1 MFANACRIFDS
12 YNDRDLRRIKDT
24 VRESSSW
31 SQLMKSGRHLSRV
44 VAGGAGGSQKG
55 RPADGPAREAS
66 AEPGDPET
74 AERVAASW
82 KRRFAGCGAELG
94 SDGLRRSLQGL
105 RKPRA
110 VCELE
115 RALASV
121 SPGQP
126 FFGEPRAESLPLTEA
141 EIRRQSQEKY
151 ERVGKSELRDFLTD
165 CHEQALRA
173 KNHIKINWKL
183 EEVYRIKEDNFLAK
197 LQVQSSRYHR
207 PPKEPFICD
216 PRRPK
221 HYKGLVFQWRAKP
234 AARRPPES
242 PGRARPARLRREPS
256 QPDRSQTETDLA
268 AKARPAKTGS
278 AGPRP
283 ALSPPVGSVREFSL
297 FRLLDGQASRKSCG
311 KEQAGGPFLL
321 RPKEQAHRGG
331 MPSGRNRS
339 SRSIHLQ
346 TGPSKPPN

>member
-12 YNDRDLRRIKDT
+12 YNDKDLRRIKDT

-44 VAGGAGGSQKG
+44 VAGEACSSRQG
-55 RPADGPAREAS
+55 RPADGPARKAS
-66 AEPGDPET
+66 LEPGDPET
-74 AERVAASW
+74 AERVAESW

-94 SDGLRRSLQGL
+94 SDGLRRSLQGRGL

-115 RALASV
+115 RAMASV
-121 SPGQP
+121 SPGKP
-126 FFGEPRAESLPLTEA
+126 FFGEPRPESLPLTEA

-151 ERVGKSELRDFLTD
+151 ERVAKSELRDFLTH
-165 CHEQALRA
+165 CHEQSLRA

-221 HYKGLVFQWRAKP
+221 HYKGLVVQWRAKP
-234 AARRPPES
+234 AARRPPET
-242 PGRARPARLRREPS
+242 PGGARPARLRREPS
-256 QPDRSQTETDLA
+256 QPDRSQTDPDLA
-268 AKARPAKTGS
+268 AKARLAKTSS
-278 AGPRP
+278 ARPPQAPP
-283 ALSPPVGSVREFSL
+283 ALSPAVGSVREFSL
-297 FRLLDGQASRKSCG
+297 LHLLDGQA
-311 KEQAGGPFLL
+311 GGPYLL
-321 RPKEQAHRGG
+321 RPKEQAQRGG
-331 MPSGRNRS
+331 VPSGRNRS
-339 SRSIHLQ
+339 SRSINLQ
-346 TGPSKPPN
+346 AGPSSRPPN